1 VPGSWR
7 DPDCLGKPEGSQV
20 NSAPSAPAS
29 QLRLAQP
36 EPWREH
42 WQNPQ
47 DMLAELWG
55 DNQPLVRSLRN
66 IHMLCAEA
74 GHVVTAC
81 LLENWIDETER
92 RVWPL
97 CETFRT

>member
-1 VPGSWR
+1 LAKKFVVRGSS
-7 DPDCLGKPEGSQV
+7 C
-20 NSAPSAPAS
+20 SATAS
-29 QLRLAQP
+29 IYLSLAQP

-47 DMLAELWG
+47 DMLAELWE

-74 GHVVTAC
+74 GHVATAS

-92 RVWPL
+92 RVWSL